1 MNPELPGGG
10 GYRRDREDR
19 QSTQQAGQPLSVA
32 QILAQM
38 QQLNGLIMLGLV
50 TPAQANAISRNLT
63 ASLNHLTHREKQSK
77 QASVPS
83 EADIAKLWKQD
94 PATLKLMEPFL
105 SREQIDAIL
114 RHRDD
119 GASGTESK

>member
-10 GYRRDREDR
+10 GHRRDHEDR

-32 QILAQM
+32 QILAQL

-63 ASLNHLTHREKQSK
+63 ASLNHLSHREKQSK

-83 EADIAKLWKQD
+83 EADIANLWQKD
-94 PATLKLMEPFL
+94 PALFTMMEPFL
-105 SREQIDAIL
+105 SQQQIDAIL